1 MNTDFK
7 KTKRELRAQQIAALV
22 AEQEAEDKAVKE
34 SMKHAAFARCD
45 AVQQL
50 YQLLGIAPESPRKR
64 QGQDGVIHEVAQD
77 RDETKRA
84 ARLVA
89 AVASLSAGVERSGVE
104 PQRSQ
109 STAEHGSESA
119 ASAHHEGYG
128 PVS

>member
-1 MNTDFK
+1 MISDTR

-22 AEQEAEDKAVKE
+22 AEQEAEDKAVKD
-34 SMKHAAFARCD
+34 SMKLAAFARCD

-50 YQLLGIAPESPRKR
+50 YQLLGIAPEPSRKR
-64 QGQDGVIHEVAQD
+64 HGQDGAVHEVAQD

-89 AVASLSAGVERSGVE
+89 EVASLVARAE
-104 PQRSQ
+104 RSQ

-119 ASAHHEGYG
+119 ARAHHEGYS
-128 PVS
+128 PMS

>member
-1 MNTDFK
+1 MNTDIK

-34 SMKHAAFARCD
+34 SMKLASFARCD

-50 YQLLGIAPESPRKR
+50 YQLLGIAPENPRKR

-89 AVASLSAGVERSGVE
+89 EVASLVARAADVDAGDQPSAGVLEGSDAPSE
-104 PQRSQ
+104 P
-109 STAEHGSESA
+109 EG
-119 ASAHHEGYG
+119 HHA
-128 PVS
+128 